1 MSKRLLIVCIYT
13 CVCVEKENTTLILG
27 HDSFFRT
34 LSVLAGVALSLC
46 CVKGLVKDLVILISS
61 FALKMENKKVK
72 VNSTCSTSCRLARA
86 PGRGGHSNLCLQVN
100 LCSRVLTC
108 VHL

>member
-1 MSKRLLIVCIYT
+1 MYIY
-13 CVCVEKENTTLILG
+13 VCVEKENATLILG

-34 LSVLAGVALSLC
+34 LSVLAGMALSLC
-46 CVKGLVKDLVILISS
+46 CVKGLVKDLVVRISS
-61 FALKMENKKVK
+61 LALKMENKKGK
-72 VNSTCSTSCRLARA
+72 VNSTCRTSCRLARA

-108 VHL
+108 AHL